1 MTTDRATLIPA
12 LKNIAT
18 QLRIDSARSTTQA
31 GSGHP
36 TSCFSMADITS
47 ALFFADIEF
56 DPKNP
61 RNPAAHRF
69 ILSKGHAAPILYAA
83 WAEAGPFDRSELLKL
98 RE

>member
-1 MTTDRATLIPA
+1 MTTARATVIPA

-47 ALFFADIEF
+47 ALFE
-56 DPKNP
+56 
-61 RNPAAHRF
+61 
-69 ILSKGHAAPILYAA
+69 
-83 WAEAGPFDRSELLKL
+83 AERSAVLVLN
-98 RE
+98 